1 MGPDR
6 TSLLLKILRRS
17 EYCQPFGISIKGL
30 LRWIEIN
37 SDGCPAPAGHLN
49 SQTLTFSF
57 FLFWFR
63 FEPEAC
69 QGNEKCFL
77 DNQGVWD
84 GWKFLDMRSRD
95 APQEYVFIKVI
106 QSNLFR
112 IIILNCEVGRN
123 RKPLGAKLF
132 REEDMT
138 EIPPKNLCFIDPT
151 KQKHPA
157 KDVGRLF

>member
-1 MGPDR
+1 MGAYYQ
-6 TSLLLKILRRS
+6 LLGAWLLIT
-17 EYCQPFGISIKGL
+17 YCQPFGISIKDL

-37 SDGCPAPAGHLN
+37 SDGCPAPEGHLN

-57 FLFWFR
+57 FLFSFR

-69 QGNEKCFL
+69 QGNKNL
-77 DNQGVWD
+77 TWIMYLRR
-84 GWKFLDMRSRD
+84 KYLDMRARD

-112 IIILNCEVGRN
+112 ILILNCEVGKN

-132 REEDMT
+132 REDDMV
-138 EIPPKNLCFIDPT
+138 EIPPKKLCFIDPT
-151 KQKHPA
+151 KQKYPS
-157 KDVGRLF
+157 